1 MTDDEIKQLIAS
13 NAKSIEALSNAL
25 TNDQKERRREQTNLY
40 QYLSRLASAQ
50 SSFYEVQADYYHQLA
65 TLQER
70 QTRIEER
77 QTKIEERQSKTE
89 ERLVKLFERL
99 GIPDDDDTDET

>member
-25 TNDQKERRREQTNLY
+25 TTDRQDRRREQTQLY
-40 QYLSRLASAQ
+40 QYLSRIASAQ

-65 TLQER
+65 TFQERQSRVEER
-70 QTRIEER
+70 QTRVEE
-77 QTKIEERQSKTE
+77 K
-89 ERLVKLFERL
+89 LVKLLERF
-99 GIPDDDDTDET
+99 GVPDDDVDEA